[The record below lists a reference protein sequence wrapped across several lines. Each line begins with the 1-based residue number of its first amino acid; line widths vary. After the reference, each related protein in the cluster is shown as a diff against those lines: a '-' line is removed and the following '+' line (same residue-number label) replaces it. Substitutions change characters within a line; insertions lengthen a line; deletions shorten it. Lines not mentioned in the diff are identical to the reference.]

1 MNTKTASD
9 RLSILRNLMKE
20 FDIEVLAIN
29 AGKDLK
35 YISGLDFH
43 LSERPVVLFI
53 PTEGVSALVYPA
65 FETTKAESS
74 KIELQLFPYQEDSST
89 WVDIFKKAFSE
100 TAITDTSIG
109 VSPGSL
115 RFLELDLMQSALKH
129 KKIFSA
135 EGVFRQLY
143 IQKDETAV
151 NAIREAVRI
160 AENAF
165 TNILPNIK
173 PGKTEKQ
180 ISNELFI
187 SLLREGSEADLPF
200 EPIIASG
207 PNSAN
212 PHATPSDRILE
223 NGDVL
228 IVDWGARHNGY
239 VSDMTRSFLIGKV
252 NEEFKII
259 AQIVKQANQTARDM
273 IKPGIKAKEI
283 DAAARNHIVKSGFGE
298 YFTHRTGH
306 GIGLEEHENPYISQ
320 SSEEILNPGMSF
332 TIEPGIYIPGKGGIR
347 IEDNVIVTQ
356 DRHETL
362 TSLPRD
368 LAVL

>member
-1 MNTKTASD
+1 
-9 RLSILRNLMKE
+9 
-20 FDIEVLAIN
+20 
-29 AGKDLK
+29 
-35 YISGLDFH
+35 
-43 LSERPVVLFI
+43 
-53 PTEGVSALVYPA
+53 
-65 FETTKAESS
+65 
-74 KIELQLFPYQEDSST
+74 
-89 WVDIFKKAFSE
+89 
-100 TAITDTSIG
+100 
-109 VSPGSL
+109 
-115 RFLELDLMQSALKH
+115 
-129 KKIFSA
+129 
-135 EGVFRQLY
+135 
-143 IQKDETAV
+143 
-151 NAIREAVRI
+151 
-160 AENAF
+160 
-165 TNILPNIK
+165 
-173 PGKTEKQ
+173 
-180 ISNELFI
+180 
-187 SLLREGSEADLPF
+187 
-200 EPIIASG
+200 
-207 PNSAN
+207 
-212 PHATPSDRILE
+212 LE

-228 IVDWGARHNGY
+228 IVDWGARHNRY

-273 IKPGIKAKEI
+273 IKPGIKAREI

-356 DRHETL
+356 DGHETL